1 MPHGYTLDIDSAEK
15 LQYSKRHQNGE
26 RTVVDVTKDIPGED
40 WRVKVTDPRG
50 NVDLGTYG
58 AKTDARD
65 RATRFMRD
73 NPKGVPAEDKGI
85 PGTNTGIPGMD
96 GNGLF

>member
-1 MPHGYTLDIDSAEK
+1 MPHGYTLDIDGTDK

-26 RTVVDVTKDIPGED
+26 RTVVDVTKDIPGENFS
-40 WRVKVTDPRG
+40 VKVRDPRG
-50 NVDLGTYG
+50 NMDLGTFQTKG
-58 AKTDARD
+58 DAKN

-73 NPKGVPAEDKGI
+73 NPKGVPAENQGI
-85 PGTNTGIPGMD
+85 AGGNGGIPGMD